1 MTVLL
6 VGTYYGH
13 EFDLLAEE
21 IEARGEETII
31 VDTDDWPSQK
41 PSTYDVA
48 NGTIQIGDHELDPA
62 SVEGVFVRQNGLF
75 VPAIEDHT
83 DGFVSEDDNPY
94 AALTQLRE
102 YRGLFWSI
110 LRRLADG
117 GATVAPCL
125 EAREWQEASVHALG
139 QLSDTGVPI
148 PETLA
153 TGDPDAATAFLE
165 QHGRAVC
172 KPVAEFGG
180 VQLMDAD
187 DADRLEN
194 LTTPVLFQALVPG
207 DDVRAYV
214 VDGEFLGAFEYVS
227 DVDGFSFK
235 QGTEDPDGEPVELS
249 ESAIEDVKTAVGAT
263 PMDYAAVDL
272 RYTEDHDHTVLEV
285 NAGGR
290 FMFADSRELV
300 AVAEPLADYLLG
312 E

>member
-6 VGTYYGH
+6 VGNYYGH

-21 IEARGEETII
+21 VERRGEEAIV
-31 VDTDDWPSQK
+31 VDTDDWPSQE
-41 PSTYDVA
+41 PLTYDVA
-48 NGTIQIGDHELDPA
+48 DGHVQIGDHEIDPE
-62 SVEGVFVRQNGLF
+62 SVDGVFVRQNGVF
-75 VPAIEDHT
+75 VPVVEDHT
-83 DGFVSEDDNPY
+83 RGLVSEDDNPY

-110 LRRLADG
+110 LRRLADA
-117 GATVAPCL
+117 GATIAPCL
-125 EAREWQEASVHALG
+125 EAREWQEAGVHSLRT
-139 QLSDTGVPI
+139 LSEAGVPV

-153 TGDPDAATAFLE
+153 TGDPAAATEFLE
-165 QHGRAVC
+165 RHGRVVC
-172 KPVAEFGG
+172 KPIAEFGG

-187 DADRLEN
+187 DADRLES

-214 VDGEFLGAFEYVS
+214 VDGEFLGAFRYVS
-227 DVDGFSFK
+227 DVEGFSFK
-235 QGTEDPDGEPVELS
+235 QGEEDPDGEPVDLS
-249 ESAIEDVKTAVGAT
+249 DAAVEDVKAAVGAT

-272 RYTEDHDHTVLEV
+272 RYTDERDHTILEV

-300 AVAEPLADYLLG
+300 EVTTPLTDYLLG